1 MHLVDVAPYD
11 ERIDTIEEIK
21 KIILELKKY
30 DEELYKKPRWLI
42 LNKIDLVGD
51 IDQIK
56 DKIINELNWKS
67 PIFSISAINGEGCKD
82 LTRKIMDYIETI

>member
-1 MHLVDVAPYD
+1 
-11 ERIDTIEEIK
+11 
-21 KIILELKKY
+21 
-30 DEELYKKPRWLI
+30 LI